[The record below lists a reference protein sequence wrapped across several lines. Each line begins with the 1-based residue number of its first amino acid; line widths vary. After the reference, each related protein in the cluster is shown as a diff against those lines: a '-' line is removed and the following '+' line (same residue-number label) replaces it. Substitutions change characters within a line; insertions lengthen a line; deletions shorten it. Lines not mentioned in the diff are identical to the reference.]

1 MDIRRADPGDAKAL
15 SAIARA
21 SKMHWGYP
29 PEWLEQWRDA
39 LTVQPD
45 FIREN
50 SVFVGDVDDVAAG
63 FYALT
68 VEGPAAV
75 PEHLWVHPDHIG
87 RGLGRALLHH
97 ARATA
102 VSLGATEMRIDSDP
116 HAEAFYAAM
125 GARRQGEVDA
135 RMGDAPRVLPRMVL
149 PLDGA

>member
-1 MDIRRADPGDAKAL
+1 MDIRRADPSEAEAL

-39 LTVQPD
+39 LTLRPD
-45 FIREN
+45 FIRDHP
-50 SVFVGDVDDVAAG
+50 VFVGALDGRAAG

-68 VEGPAAV
+68 LEGTV
-75 PEHLWVHPDHIG
+75 VVLEHLWVQPDHIG
-87 RGLGRALLHH
+87 QGLGRALLDH

-102 VSLGATEMRIDSDP
+102 VALGAAEMRIDSDP
-116 HAEAFYAAM
+116 HAEAIYAAM

-135 RMGDAPRVLPRMVL
+135 RMGNVQRVLPRMVL